1 MNEIEQAFK
10 EAYPQSVKN
19 EQDSNVAASDTENK
33 TGASADQ
40 SSQQSASSQENQFVF
55 DPKDFNSKFSKKIG
69 REINDEKELEEIF
82 SAPTRVTEL
91 DGKYKELETAHNT
104 TKQEYEALKAEYE
117 QKKENYKFFDLRKYF
132 ANDDLYKANAIQLK
146 FPDKDATTMIE
157 ISNMDLKK
165 ADNVDLLIK
174 QAKIN
179 DPDIFKGKDDSYIKE
194 VLADRF
200 GGADL
205 SDPESWDKVTET
217 KIALAAKQVRGE
229 FEAYQKVEL
238 PVPVDVEKLREEFA
252 SKEKAQFETVK
263 NQWSPIVDKMV
274 ANFTELVIPDE
285 TGAELYKYTP
295 EISDSFKA
303 EVSKFVDYLAYTG
316 QPVNENTI
324 TDVLEN
330 IKGRYIVKELPKIMK
345 AHALKVST
353 QVNDEWHNKVNNN
366 KPLSQGATSI
376 REPNDVWDKMASM
389 I

>member
-10 EAYPQSVKN
+10 EEYPQEKQTN
-19 EQDSNVAASDTENK
+19 EGGENIEIAKPAEVIENK
-33 TGASADQ
+33 PEIITPEEST
-40 SSQQSASSQENQFVF
+40 FTF
-55 DPKDFNSKFSKKIG
+55 DPKDFNEKFSKRIG
-69 REINDEKELEEIF
+69 REVKDEKELDEIF
-82 SAPTRVTEL
+82 SAPTKVSEL
-91 DGKYKELETAHNT
+91 SGKYKELEDTHNL
-104 TKQEYEALKAEYE
+104 TKQEYENLKSEYE
-117 QKKENYKFFDLRKYF
+117 SKKENYKYFDLRKYF
-132 ANDDLYKANAIQLK
+132 ANDDLYKTNAIQLK
-146 FPDKDATTMIE
+146 FPDKDASTMLE

-179 DPDIFKGKDDSYIKE
+179 DPDVFKGKDDSYIME

-200 GGADL
+200 GGVDL
-205 SDPESWDKVTET
+205 NDKDSWDKVTET
-217 KIALAAKQVRGE
+217 KIALAAKQVRVE
-229 FEAYQKVEL
+229 FEAYQNVEL
-238 PVPVDVEKLREEFA
+238 PVPVDVEKLREEFV

-285 TGAELYKYTP
+285 SGAELYKYTP
-295 EISDSFKA
+295 EISDSFKT

-316 QPVNENTI
+316 QPVNEKTI
-324 TDVLEN
+324 MDVLEN

-353 QVNDEWHNKVNNN
+353 QVNDEWHDKVNNN
-366 KPLSQGATSI
+366 KPLSNGTKSMKESLDWA
-376 REPNDVWDKMASM
+376 DKMADM